1 MARLTSFLASL
12 ALLFSLTAAL
22 PAADPAPDPRGRKSQ
37 FLGVPVSNPDAKNVV
52 ANRYIVVYNS
62 SFSTEAIET
71 HMNSVMQTVSKRNI
85 GKRSPIDNRAL
96 SRTVNMFSINQW
108 RAMSLEAEDATMMEI
123 MAADEVSYIEADAR
137 VQALATE
144 TQTDAPTGLIRL
156 SNAARG
162 ASTYVF
168 DDSAGEGITAYI
180 VDTGIR
186 VTHSEFEGRATFAA
200 NFVNDVDTDEN
211 GHGSHVAGTI
221 GGKTFGV
228 AKKVSLVGVKVLDAD
243 GAGTNSGVISGMNFV
258 AQNAS
263 ATGRSG
269 KAVMN
274 MSLGGSRSSAVN
286 AAINA
291 IRAAGVVPVVAAGNE
306 NQNAANDSPASAT
319 GAITVG
325 AINQTTDA
333 KASFS
338 NFGSVVDVFAPGVDV
353 QSVGITSDNGTE
365 TLSGTSMASPH
376 VAGLAA
382 YLMALEGISDVDA
395 VADRITE
402 LAGATGASVRRNVR
416 GTTSLI
422 ANNGNL

>member
-1 MARLTSFLASL
+1 
-12 ALLFSLTAAL
+12 
-22 PAADPAPDPRGRKSQ
+22 
-37 FLGVPVSNPDAKNVV
+37 LGVPVSNQDAKNVV

-96 SRTVNMFSINQW
+96 SRTVNMFYINQW

-243 GAGTNSGVISGMNFV
+243 GAGTNSGVISGMNF
-258 AQNAS
+258 
-263 ATGRSG
+263 
-269 KAVMN
+269 
-274 MSLGGSRSSAVN
+274 
-286 AAINA
+286 
-291 IRAAGVVPVVAAGNE
+291 
-306 NQNAANDSPASAT
+306 
-319 GAITVG
+319 
-325 AINQTTDA
+325 
-333 KASFS
+333 
-338 NFGSVVDVFAPGVDV
+338 
-353 QSVGITSDNGTE
+353 
-365 TLSGTSMASPH
+365 GTSPSSGPP
-376 VAGLAA
+376 
-382 YLMALEGISDVDA
+382 
-395 VADRITE
+395 
-402 LAGATGASVRRNVR
+402 
-416 GTTSLI
+416 TTI
-422 ANNGNL
+422 YPV